1 MKISKILLIV
11 DPQNDFINGV
21 LGTPEAPQVVPNIIN
36 KINNITIA
44 DETYI
49 FFTQD
54 THNADEYLDTQ
65 EGKDLPILHC
75 IENTVGW
82 QIEEQIKQAWLAKA
96 KEVLIEIEKEEK
108 CGIDIT
114 NENEIMDISIFSKST
129 FGAADIVRVYEE
141 EFNSVDVI
149 ELIGFDTD
157 ICVISNALMFKTFF
171 PELTVIVDAS
181 CCAGTTPEKHEAA
194 LEVMKSCFIKVINE

>member
-36 KINNITIA
+36 KINNIAIA

-141 EFNSVDVI
+141 EFNLVDVI

>member
-21 LGTPEAPQVVPNIIN
+21 LGTAEAPQVVPNIIN

-96 KEVLIEIEKEEK
+96 KEVLIETEKEEK

-141 EFNSVDVI
+141 EFNSVEEI

-181 CCAGTTPEKHEAA
+181 CCAGTTPEKHKAA
-194 LEVMKSCFIKVINE
+194 LEVMKSCFIKIINE